1 MNSEGIEL
9 VSELNQYI
17 IELEKKNKILI
28 NQINNLQ
35 KSISLRRS
43 P

>member
-1 MNSEGIEL
+1 MNKEGLEL